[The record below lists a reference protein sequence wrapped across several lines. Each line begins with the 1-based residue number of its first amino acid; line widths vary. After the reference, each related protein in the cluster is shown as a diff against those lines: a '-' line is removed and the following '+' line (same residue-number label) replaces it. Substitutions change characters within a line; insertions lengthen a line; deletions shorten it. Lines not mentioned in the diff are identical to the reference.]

1 MIKYLTT
8 FAIILLIVGWSP
20 APAQGSSRESDILR
34 ISVQSRIPSELDSG
48 AYILVNE
55 IRHWKPEETAII
67 ICDMW
72 DQHWCRSATKR
83 VNELAPV
90 VDKVV
95 KIAREKG
102 VLIVHAPSDVVDY
115 YDGTPQREL
124 GERYPDKKLG
134 ELLSGD
140 KLAKEMYAF
149 WPIDQ
154 SDEGC
159 DCEEKCRVHYPWTRQ
174 HEAIEIMTGDV
185 ISDSGKEMAGLF
197 RNRGISNVILV
208 GVHVNM
214 CIVNRS
220 FGLRN
225 MVRLGTNVVLMRDLT
240 DAMYNPEM
248 APQVSHFTGNSLM
261 FEYIESYIAPT
272 MVSTDF
278 TGEKQFRFKDD
289 PRPLVAFVTAEGE
302 YRANQRL
309 PEFAHALLLKENVN
323 CEFAL
328 GKPAMEGEGRHNME
342 NLQILQDADLAVFF
356 ARRRALEHDKMALI
370 RDFVL
375 SEKPVMGIRTA
386 SHAFDARKPIPREG
400 GPMTLTDGTV
410 TELLD
415 QWPEFDREVLGG
427 NYQGHYGQQEEGTKI
442 SVIPGMEAHPLLHS
456 FPLEGFT
463 SSGTLYR
470 NRPLRST
477 HAQVLLMGTIPGQ
490 EAEPVFWIN
499 DTGKNKVI
507 YTSLGHWDDWEEEE
521 FRKLMI
527 NSVRYLLG
535 KEISKYS
542 DDEETNLYK

>member
-1 MIKYLTT
+1 MRKIVSVSALC
-8 FAIILLIVGWSP
+8 LLSIAWLP
-20 APAQGSSRESDILR
+20 APAQASSQQAEGLR
-34 ISVQSRIPSELDSG
+34 ISVQSRIASDLDSG
-48 AYILVNE
+48 AYILVHE
-55 IRHWKPEETAII
+55 IRHWKPQETAII

-83 VNELAPV
+83 VNELAPM

-115 YDGTPQREL
+115 YDGSPQRKLGKQYPHREL
-124 GERYPDKKLG
+124 GR
-134 ELLSGD
+134 LLSGD
-140 KLAKEMYAF
+140 RLESETQAL

-174 HEAIEIMTGDV
+174 HEAIEIMPGDA

-225 MVRLGTNVVLMRDLT
+225 MVRLGKNVVLMRDLT

-261 FEYIESYIAPT
+261 FEYIETHIAPT
-272 MVSTDF
+272 MVSTDL

-289 PRPLVAFVTAEGE
+289 HRPLVAFVTAEGE

-309 PEFAHALLLKENVN
+309 PEFAHALLLEEDVN

-328 GKPAMEGEGRHNME
+328 GKPLMEGAGRHNME
-342 NLQILQDADLAVFF
+342 NLQILQDADLVVFF
-356 ARRRALEHDKMALI
+356 VRRRALEHDKMELI
-370 RDFVL
+370 RDYVE
-375 SEKPVMGIRTA
+375 SGKPVMGIRTA

-400 GPMTLTDGTV
+400 GPLTLADGSTP
-410 TELLD
+410 ELLD
-415 QWPEFDREVLGG
+415 QWPEFDKDLLGG
-427 NYQGHYGQQEEGTKI
+427 NYQGHYGHQEAGTRI
-442 SVIPGMEAHPLLHS
+442 SVIPGMEGHPLLNG
-456 FPLEGFT
+456 FPTEGFS

-470 NRPLRST
+470 NRPLRSP
-477 HAQVLLMGTIPGQ
+477 HAQVLLMGAIPDHDP
-490 EAEPVFWIN
+490 EPVYWIN
-499 DTGKNKVI
+499 DTGKNRVI
-507 YTSLGHWDDWEEEE
+507 YTSLGHWDDWEEEG
-521 FRKLMI
+521 FRKLMT

-535 KEISKYS
+535 KEISKNA
-542 DDEETNLYK
+542 DNEETKLYQ